1 MILQWILQ
9 EDYRILTG
17 QGTRRIPSLT
27 VLDRVLSVKEV
38 YIPEV
43 TSYVI
48 LWEDGNGNS
57 QWSQTSSCSLFN
69 GVACYI
75 VVRWSLFIVC
85 LIVYCFCL
93 VLFVNVVGT
102 QFLFLRRLNLLNTF
116 QCKVL
121 NDDISMDSMRKKFI
135 FMHSFPHNCSMK
147 FKKLWFSPSLTGS
160 AE

>member
-9 EDYRILTG
+9 EDYRNLTG
-17 QGTRRIPSLT
+17 QDGSLPWQCWIVSYLWMKFIYQRLLLISFCGKMEMEILNDLRLQT
-27 VLDRVLSVKEV
+27 VPYLMV
-38 YIPEV
+38 YI
-43 TSYVI
+43 
-48 LWEDGNGNS
+48 
-57 QWSQTSSCSLFN
+57 
-69 GVACYI
+69 ACYI
-75 VVRWSLFIVC
+75 VVRWFIFIVC

-121 NDDISMDSMRKKFI
+121 NDDTSMDSMRKKFI
-135 FMHSFPHNCSMK
+135 FMHIFPHNCSMK

>member
-17 QGTRRIPSLT
+17 QDGSLPWQCWIVSYLWMKFIYQRLLLISFCGKMEMEILNDLRLQT
-27 VLDRVLSVKEV
+27 VPYLMV
-38 YIPEV
+38 YI
-43 TSYVI
+43 
-48 LWEDGNGNS
+48 
-57 QWSQTSSCSLFN
+57 
-69 GVACYI
+69 ACYI
-75 VVRWSLFIVC
+75 VVRWFIFIVC

-135 FMHSFPHNCSMK
+135 FIHIFPHNCSMK